1 MNRIAIKHTLKR
13 TAGQASVLF
22 APFVV
27 PPHQPAA
34 CILMYH
40 RVAHVGFTDPA
51 LDSWNVPPAVFERQI
66 AALSDAADCVR
77 LEDLP
82 AHLAPEAPRPARPLV
97 CLTFDDGFSSVFNEV
112 LPVLRRYNLPATAF
126 VVTKYVGTVQPM
138 TFDRWARRLAPR
150 VSPDT
155 WRPMTWDEIEGC
167 VASGL
172 VSIGGH
178 SHQHLDGRVCTTNE
192 LDEEVALSRHALD
205 LRLGPRQANAYAYP
219 YGSSRLGEVPLAYR
233 EAVKHAGYVRAV
245 STDLGLATAG
255 SDPFLLPRI
264 EVTAVDTPAMLRA
277 KIRGSLLPLRV
288 IDRLRRARRSA

>member
-27 PPHQPAA
+27 PPLQPSV

-51 LDSWNVPPAVFERQI
+51 LDSWNVPPSVFERQI
-66 AALSDAADCVR
+66 SALSEMADCVR
-77 LEDLP
+77 LDELP
-82 AHLAPEAPRPARPLV
+82 AHLAPEAPRRARPLV
-97 CLTFDDGFSSVFNEV
+97 CLTFDDGFSSVFSEV
-112 LPVLRRYNLPATAF
+112 LPVLRRYSLPATAF
-126 VVTKYVGTVQPM
+126 VVTKYVGTAQPM
-138 TFDRWARRLAPR
+138 AFDRWARRHAAR

-178 SHQHLDGRVCTTNE
+178 SHEHRDGRECTAEE
-192 LDEEVALSRHALD
+192 LSDEVALSREVLD
-205 LRLGPRQANAYAYP
+205 RRLGPGQATPYAYP
-219 YGSSRLGEVPLAYR
+219 YGCSRLGEVPPAYR
-233 EAVKHAGYVRAV
+233 EAVRRAGYARAV

-277 KIRGSLLPLRV
+277 KLHGSLLPLRV